1 MIIIAITGITKTRVL
16 IIHNLAFGSPFTLS
30 LVPLIAMTKAA
41 IPLAKATSNA
51 SNPRVR
57 HPSTS
62 TGDRA
67 IKKNNTGIIEGI
79 NM

>member
-1 MIIIAITGITKTRVL
+1 MTIIAITGITKTSVL
-16 IIHNLAFGSPFTLS
+16 IIHRLAFGSPFIL
-30 LVPLIAMTKAA
+30 PLAPVIAVTKAA
-41 IPLAKATSNA
+41 IALAKATSNA

-62 TGDRA
+62 IGDRA
-67 IKKNNTGIIEGI
+67 IKKNNAGIIEGI